1 MIGKRIWYPRIYHC
15 IWLAPQISA
24 NSCVQA
30 KSAET
35 DLNVYSELY
44 QVKPKPHY
52 YNQVVSKLELD
63 CTHICGHDQLSLST
77 SAYMKVPGGAYT
89 L

>member
-1 MIGKRIWYPRIYHC
+1 MYLPLY
-15 IWLAPQISA
+15 LAPPPHILA

-44 QVKPKPHY
+44 QVKPKLHY

-63 CTHICGHDQLSLST
+63 YTRTCGHGQLSVSI
-77 SAYMKVPGGAYT
+77 SAYVKVPR
-89 L
+89 

>member
-1 MIGKRIWYPRIYHC
+1 MYLPLY
-15 IWLAPQISA
+15 LAAPHITA

-35 DLNVYSELY
+35 DLNVYSEWY
-44 QVKPKPHY
+44 QVKPKPY
-52 YNQVVSKLELD
+52 YSNKVASKLKLD
-63 CTHICGHDQLSLST
+63 YTHTWAHGQLSLST
-77 SAYMKVPGGAYT
+77 SAYVKVPRYAYA